1 MSSSV
6 AVRKFALAQAA
17 LEHGAYFLEIGAD
30 QRAAAYF
37 QFAAEHLDDL
47 AFHLR
52 ETLPPSFPIH
62 VVEGLVKVDGNAKG

>member
-37 QFAAEHLDDL
+37 QFAAEHLQGL
-47 AFHLR
+47 SCHLR
-52 ETLPPSFPIH
+52 ETAPYTFPIP
-62 VVEGLVKVDGNAKG
+62 VTKR

>member
-37 QFAAEHLDDL
+37 QFAAEHLQGL
-47 AFHLR
+47 ATHLK
-52 ETLPPSFPIH
+52 ETKPFTFAIP
-62 VVEGLVKVDGNAKG
+62 VVEQS

>member
-17 LEHGAYFLEIGAD
+17 LEHGVYFLEIGAD

-37 QFAAEHLDDL
+37 KFAAEHLQGL
-47 AFHLR
+47 ATHLCDAQAR
-52 ETLPPSFPIH
+52 PFSIP
-62 VVEGLVKVDGNAKG
+62 VVEG